1 MPQGPKVCA
10 KCGSRSHVVP
20 DHINGVPD
28 DTRRGNLQWLCKS
41 CNTAKGIAFRN
52 AGKGRLTRQYN
63 PGSKQAP
70 TFQQYAWAVANH
82 ARGAHDEG
90 GAIIHATPLN
100 LRREYAGQIWDARR
114 ERGTDSSMPDWAKNP
129 GAPGAAFKRCV
140 RDVEAK
146 GGADDPKAVCAAA
159 GRKKY
164 GKAEFQR
171 MAAAGRKRA
180 ARNPSEGNWY
190 AFDRA
195 FRVRKQAWD
204 YARKMAQQQGYSVTI
219 SKREDADSSWQPV
232 GRVWPDGRTKSN
244 PADASAEVFE
254 EFHGFEPSEVITV
267 ERLVHHHEHLA
278 SAGKFEGFVVRPV
291 GGGKDRALHI
301 PGEAYLAFNERKNQL
316 FVEGG
321 DQFLDEAALK
331 QFGITEIHELET
343 LGQIV
348 AVAYHTR
355 KDHLEAKDG
364 GEAIYSHTFRTTNK
378 AGRHVVVKMT
388 RPPDLIY
395 RVLDQQFE
403 ISGGSYEIRAEGI
416 DK

>member
-1 MPQGPKVCA
+1 M
-10 KCGSRSHVVP
+10 
-20 DHINGVPD
+20 
-28 DTRRGNLQWLCKS
+28 
-41 CNTAKGIAFRN
+41 
-52 AGKGRLTRQYN
+52 
-63 PGSKQAP
+63 
-70 TFQQYAWAVANH
+70 
-82 ARGAHDEG
+82 
-90 GAIIHATPLN
+90 
-100 LRREYAGQIWDARR
+100 ARR
-114 ERGTDSSMPDWAKNP
+114 ATTRKQPAK
-129 GAPGAAFKRCV
+129 FDRCV
-140 RDVEAK
+140 KKVKAK
-146 GGADDPKAVCAAA
+146 GGTANAYAVCTAA
-159 GRKKY
+159 GTRKK
-164 GKAEFQR
+164 
-171 MAAAGRKRA
+171 KR
-180 ARNPSEGNWY
+180 
-190 AFDRA
+190 
-195 FRVRKQAWD
+195 
-204 YARKMAQQQGYSVTI
+204 
-219 SKREDADSSWQPV
+219 
-232 GRVWPDGRTKSN
+232 N
-244 PADASAEVFE
+244 PADGSAEVFE

-278 SAGKFEGFVVRPV
+278 AAGKFEGFVVRPV

-343 LGQIV
+343 LGQII

-355 KDHLEAKDG
+355 KDHLEEKDG

>member
-1 MPQGPKVCA
+1 M
-10 KCGSRSHVVP
+10 R
-20 DHINGVPD
+20 
-28 DTRRGNLQWLCKS
+28 TRRNFSFGSTSKHYTRVPGGKFQDVSEYGSVREAKRASRAEAIREKREAKAAKRQADALNRKFLAKLKAEEKARQKAESTEEKLARILQKKYEAAQRKAASVPASKRVTDRGILS
-41 CNTAKGIAFRN
+41 DLLRENPDVAKWARM
-52 AGKGRLTRQYN
+52 N
-63 PGSKQAP
+63 P
-70 TFQQYAWAVANH
+70 
-82 ARGAHDEG
+82 
-90 GAIIHATPLN
+90 
-100 LRREYAGQIWDARR
+100 
-114 ERGTDSSMPDWAKNP
+114 AK
-129 GAPGAAFKRCV
+129 FDRCV
-140 RDVEAK
+140 KKVKAK
-146 GGADDPKAVCAAA
+146 GGAANAYAVCTAA
-159 GRKKY
+159 GTRKK
-164 GKAEFQR
+164 
-171 MAAAGRKRA
+171 KR
-180 ARNPSEGNWY
+180 
-190 AFDRA
+190 
-195 FRVRKQAWD
+195 
-204 YARKMAQQQGYSVTI
+204 
-219 SKREDADSSWQPV
+219 
-232 GRVWPDGRTKSN
+232 N

-278 SAGKFEGFVVRPV
+278 AAGKFEGFVVRPI

-343 LGQIV
+343 LGQII

-403 ISGGSYEIRAEGI
+403 ISGGSYDIRAEGI